1 MTIGVSNLKGGVGK
15 TTIAQNLAV
24 CLAHLDYKVC
34 IIDTDT
40 NQNSMEWYDARSE
53 DLPEVV
59 VTSVTDKGLSKTI
72 TKLSESYDFVIIDGT
87 PSLADI
93 ATRIILASDLL
104 LIPMLPSAHDFRT
117 LKLFFARYEQALE
130 FRDSIPAYFV
140 LNQYN
145 ERVKL
150 DRQIM
155 ELLKGENAELLKT
168 TLKKRVVYKSAA
180 VDGMGAYEYDDPK
193 AKTEMFELTKE
204 ILGIVEKIAN
214 EESLT

>member
-1 MTIGVSNLKGGVGK
+1 MVIGVSNLKGGVGK

-40 NQNSMEWYDARSE
+40 NQNSMAWYEARAE
-53 DLPEVV
+53 DLPEIMVV
-59 VTSVTDKGLSKTI
+59 SVTDKGLSKSVKTFSA
-72 TKLSESYDFVIIDGT
+72 THDFIIIDGT

-93 ATRIILASDLL
+93 ATRIILASDIL

-117 LKLFFARYEQALE
+117 LKLFFERYEQALE
-130 FRDSIPAYFV
+130 FRDSIPAYFI

-145 ERVKL
+145 DRIKL
-150 DRQIM
+150 DRQIK
-155 ELLKGENAELLKT
+155 ELLKEQDAELLET
-168 TLKKRVVYKSAA
+168 TLKKRVVYKNAA

-193 AKTEMFELTKE
+193 AKAEMFDLTKE
-204 ILGIVEKIAN
+204 VL
-214 EESLT
+214 SLVAQVAAAE

>member
-15 TTIAQNLAV
+15 TTIAQNIAV

-40 NQNSMEWYDARSE
+40 NQNSMEWYETRSE
-53 DLPEVV
+53 ELPEVSV
-59 VTSVTDKGLSKTI
+59 VSVTDKGLTKSIK
-72 TKLSESYDFVIIDGT
+72 KLSESHDFIVIDGT
-87 PSLADI
+87 PSLTDI
-93 ATRIILASDLL
+93 ATRIILASDIL

-117 LKLFFARYEQALE
+117 LKLFFERYDQALE
-130 FRDSIPAYFV
+130 FRDEIPAYFI

-145 ERVKL
+145 DRIKL
-150 DRQIM
+150 DREIHG
-155 ELLKGENAELLKT
+155 LLATQNAGLLKT

-193 AKTEMFELTKE
+193 AKKEMFDLTKE
-204 ILGIVEKIAN
+204 VLGLVEEHA
-214 EESLT
+214 TG

>member
-40 NQNSMEWYDARSE
+40 NQNSMEWYEARSE
-53 DLPEVV
+53 DLPAIMVA
-59 VTSVTDKGLSKTI
+59 SVTDKGLSKTVK
-72 TKLSESYDFVIIDGT
+72 TFSETHDFIIIDGT

-93 ATRIILASDLL
+93 ATRIILASDIL

-117 LKLFFARYEQALE
+117 LKLFFERYEQALE

-145 ERVKL
+145 PRVKL
-150 DRQIM
+150 DREIF
-155 ELLKGENAELLKT
+155 ELLKGQNADILET

-193 AKTEMFELTKE
+193 AKMEMFNLTKE
-204 ILGIVEKIAN
+204 VLGLVEK
-214 EESLT
+214 LG

>member
-24 CLAHLDYKVC
+24 CLAHLEYKVC

-40 NQNSMEWYDARSE
+40 NQNSMEWFDARSE
-53 DLPEVV
+53 DLPEIMVV
-59 VTSVTDKGLSKTI
+59 SVTDKGLSKSV
-72 TKLSESYDFVIIDGT
+72 KKFSETHDFIIIDGT
-87 PSLADI
+87 PSLTDI
-93 ATRIILASDLL
+93 ATRIILASDIL

-130 FRDSIPAYFV
+130 FRDTIPAYFI

-145 ERVKL
+145 DRIKL
-150 DRQIM
+150 DREIHG
-155 ELLKGENAELLKT
+155 LLEGQNAGLLKT

-193 AKTEMFELTKE
+193 AKVEMFNLTKE
-204 ILGIVEKIAN
+204 VLGLVENISAQ
-214 EESLT
+214 